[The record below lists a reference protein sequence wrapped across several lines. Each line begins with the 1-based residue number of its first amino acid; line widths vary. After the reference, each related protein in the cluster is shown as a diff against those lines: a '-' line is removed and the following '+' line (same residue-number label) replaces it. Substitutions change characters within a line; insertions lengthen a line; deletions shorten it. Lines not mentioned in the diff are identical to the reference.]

1 MADYRGWKPQSVV
14 AVIILLSLVVVS
26 ILSSCIAGDG
36 ELDEGGDTQQFSVN
50 DIPETFTEVL
60 LLERELSGGAI
71 HVILEVAP
79 PDEVT
84 ATPPTIPRDQ
94 AHIHLEAQI
103 RYLQDVLGGRV
114 ANEFVPYL
122 DVQAHIVNDVTGE
135 VLDITLRP
143 HVGIV
148 EGLHYAANVILP
160 GDAPTYSLSVT
171 ITGPPLF
178 DGSAPATSV
187 DGKIVTHSD
196 IANVLPGSIL
206 DAETTITLDTSISLA
221 SIIAGEDAD
230 GTDDGGS
237 DGGPTAPEPPPDPY
251 AG

>member
-1 MADYRGWKPQSVV
+1 MADYRGWNLQSVV
-14 AVIILLSLVVVS
+14 SAIILLSLGVVS

-36 ELDEGGDTQQFSVN
+36 ELDEGGNTQRFSVN
-50 DIPETFTEVL
+50 DIPETFAEVL

-71 HVILEVAP
+71 RVILEVAS
-79 PDEVT
+79 PDEIT
-84 ATPPTIPRDQ
+84 ATPPSIPREQ

-103 RYLQDVLGGRV
+103 RYIQDILGGRV

-171 ITGPPLF
+171 ISGPLLF

-187 DGKIVTHSD
+187 GGRIVTHSD
-196 IANVLPGSIL
+196 IANVLQGSIL
-206 DAETTITLDTSISLA
+206 DADTTVTLDTSISLA

-230 GTDDGGS
+230 GTDDGDS

>member
-1 MADYRGWKPQSVV
+1 MADYRGWKLQSVV
-14 AVIILLSLVVVS
+14 SAIILLSLVVVS

-36 ELDEGGDTQQFSVN
+36 ELDEGGNTQQFSVN

-71 HVILEVAP
+71 RVILEVAP

-114 ANEFVPYL
+114 ANEYVPYL

-187 DGKIVTHSD
+187 GGKIVTPSD
-196 IANVLPGSIL
+196 IANVLPESVL
-206 DAETTITLDTSISLA
+206 DADTTITLDTSISLA

-230 GTDDGGS
+230 GTGDGGS
-237 DGGPTAPEPPPDPY
+237 DGDPTAPEPPPDPY

>member
-1 MADYRGWKPQSVV
+1 M
-14 AVIILLSLVVVS
+14 
-26 ILSSCIAGDG
+26 
-36 ELDEGGDTQQFSVN
+36 
-50 DIPETFTEVL
+50 
-60 LLERELSGGAI
+60 
-71 HVILEVAP
+71 
-79 PDEVT
+79 
-84 ATPPTIPRDQ
+84 
-94 AHIHLEAQI
+94 
-103 RYLQDVLGGRV
+103 LGGRV

-122 DVQAHIVNDVTGE
+122 SVQAHIVNDVTGE

-187 DGKIVTHSD
+187 NGKIVTHSD

-206 DAETTITLDTSISLA
+206 DANTTITIDTSISPRQHHCRRKHRWH
-221 SIIAGEDAD
+221 G
-230 GTDDGGS
+230 
-237 DGGPTAPEPPPDPY
+237 
-251 AG
+251 

>member
-1 MADYRGWKPQSVV
+1 MADYRGWKPHSVV
-14 AVIILLSLVVVS
+14 SAIILLSLVVVS

-36 ELDEGGDTQQFSVN
+36 ELEEGGEQRFSVN
-50 DIPETFTEVL
+50 DIPETFAEVL

-71 HVILEVAP
+71 RVLLEVAP

-84 ATPPTIPRDQ
+84 ATPPSIPRDQ
-94 AHIHLEAQI
+94 AQIHLEAQI
-103 RYLQDVLGGRV
+103 RYIQDVLGGRV
-114 ANEFVPYL
+114 ADEFVPYL
-122 DVQAHIVNDVTGE
+122 DVQAHITNDLTGE

-143 HVGIV
+143 HIGIA

-171 ITGPPLF
+171 ISGPPLF

-187 DGKIVTHSD
+187 AGGIVTHSD
-196 IANVLPGSIL
+196 IANVLQGSIL
-206 DAETTITLDTSISLA
+206 DADTTITLDTSIALA

-230 GTDDGGS
+230 GADGDDS
-237 DGGPTAPEPPPDPY
+237 DDGPTAPEPEPDPY